1 MNQASS
7 GARLFT
13 GLLLACAVLLG
24 AAPAGAQPQAYPSK
38 PIRFIVPYAA
48 GGGTDVLTRVIAQ
61 KLGAA
66 WNVPVVVENR
76 TGASGQIGTEAVAR
90 AAPDGYTM
98 LMALNSH
105 AINLSLFGKLP
116 YHPIKDFTPVMLVA
130 TAPNVLTVQPSSPAR
145 SVKELIALAQSQ
157 PGKLSYAS
165 GGPGSSSNLA
175 GELFKSMAK
184 VDILEVAYK
193 GAGPA
198 MNDLLGGQVSMSFVV
213 LQTALP
219 HIASGRLRALA
230 VTSATRSAFAPDVPT
245 VAESGLPAYEVV
257 TWYGTLG
264 PAGIPPE
271 IVSKWSAELSRTL
284 AMADVKEKLIVLG
297 MEGQGGTPQQF
308 DQFIRADWAVWDK
321 LIKTQG
327 IRAQ

>member
-1 MNQASS
+1 MKDTHYV
-7 GARLFT
+7 ARLLA
-13 GLLLACAVLLG
+13 LLVLA
-24 AAPAGAQPQAYPSK
+24 AATAGAHAQAWPSK

-61 KLGAA
+61 KLGVA

-105 AINLSLFGKLP
+105 AINLSLFGKLTYDP
-116 YHPIKDFTPVMLVA
+116 VRDFTPIMLLA
-130 TAPNVLTVQPSSPAR
+130 TAPNVLTVQSSSPIR
-145 SVKELIALAQSQ
+145 SVRDLIALAQAQ
-157 PGKLSYAS
+157 PGKLTYAS

-175 GELFKSMAK
+175 GELFKAMAK
-184 VDILEVAYK
+184 VDILEVSYK

-213 LQTALP
+213 LQTALT
-219 HIASGRLRALA
+219 HIGSGRLRALA
-230 VTSATRSAFAPDVPT
+230 VTSTARSTFAPDVPS
-245 VAESGLPAYEVV
+245 VPESGLPAYEVV
-257 TWYGTLG
+257 TWYGVLG
-264 PAGIPPE
+264 PAGMSPD
-271 IVSKWSAELSRTL
+271 VVNKWNEELTKTL
-284 AMADVKEKLIVLG
+284 AMPDVKEKLIALG
-297 MEGQGGTPQQF
+297 MEGKGGSPLQF
-308 DQFIRADWAVWDK
+308 DQFIRSDWAVWDK

>member
-1 MNQASS
+1 M
-7 GARLFT
+7 
-13 GLLLACAVLLG
+13 
-24 AAPAGAQPQAYPSK
+24 
-38 PIRFIVPYAA
+38 
-48 GGGTDVLTRVIAQ
+48 LTRVIAQ
-61 KLGAA
+61 KLGVA

-105 AINLSLFGKLP
+105 AINLSLFGKLT
-116 YHPIKDFTPVMLVA
+116 YDPIKDFTPIMLLA
-130 TAPNVLTVQPSSPAR
+130 TAPNVLTVQPASPIR
-145 SVKELIALAQSQ
+145 SVRDLIAQAQAR
-157 PGKLSYAS
+157 PGKLTYAS

-175 GELFKSMAK
+175 GELFKAMTK
-184 VDILEVAYK
+184 VDILEVSYK

-219 HIASGRLRALA
+219 HIGSGRLRALA
-230 VTSATRSAFAPDVPT
+230 VTSTARSTFAPDVPT

-264 PAGIPPE
+264 PAGMPPE
-271 IVSKWSAELSRTL
+271 IVSKWSAELTKTL
-284 AMADVKEKLIVLG
+284 TMPDVKEKLIVLG
-297 MEGQGGTPQQF
+297 MEGKGGNPQQF
-308 DQFIRADWAVWDK
+308 DQFIRADWEVWDK